1 MYSQY
6 SQAKLLQL
14 QLTRNLDKSNSSQ
27 ELVWF
32 LVSSILSFT
41 LGLGVITITVL
52 GVGSG
57 RVSAQIPQTSQGE
70 STRSE
75 VKMLFVNP
83 RLGNNTSG
91 NGTQSAPFQSITH
104 ALQVATPNT
113 MIILFPGNYTAE
125 TGEIFPLNLKPGVVI
140 QGDSPSKGQGITI
153 RGGGTF
159 LSRSFGA
166 QNVTI
171 VGADKAELSGV
182 TVTNPQ
188 PRGYGLWVESS
199 NPVITNNTFTRNTQ
213 DGISISGNSSPTI
226 RQNYFHRNGANG
238 MTIGGN
244 SQAQVRENV
253 FEQTGFGI
261 NITDNA
267 APILGSNQIQNN
279 RYGIIVQGN
288 ARPILRQNLIQ
299 GSREDGLVVLTP
311 AMPNLGTMTEV
322 GGNQFRNNMGYDIN
336 ASGSN
341 QRIPAVGNNLFPN
354 RIIGNVDFQART
366 APIGQNP
373 QRPTLANPPIQT
385 IPANEEIISSAPS
398 QPNQAD
404 QSQRNYLQIDPNIV
418 EFVAPQSSSPGQ
430 APPFGES
437 PLLPIPNPNTPPN
450 TPPTQSI
457 ASTEDPP
464 GLRYRVVVNITN
476 NQERDLVLNLV
487 PEAFPTVRQGRRVM
501 QVGVFS
507 DRNNADEIL
516 NVLKSLGLRT
526 IMEPLK

>member
-14 QLTRNLDKSNSSQ
+14 QLTRQLDQSTSSQ

-41 LGLGVITITVL
+41 LGLGVISITLL
-52 GVGSG
+52 GIGSG
-57 RVSAQIPQTSQGE
+57 RVAAQIPQTSQGE

-83 RLGNNTSG
+83 RIGNNSPSHGSQREPLRT
-91 NGTQSAPFQSITH
+91 ITY

-113 MIILFPGNYTAE
+113 MIILSPGNYTAD
-125 TGEIFPLNLKPGVVI
+125 TGEIFPLILKPDVVI
-140 QGDSPSKGQGITI
+140 QGDSLTKGQGITI

-159 LSRSFGA
+159 LSRSFGG

-199 NPVITNNTFTRNTQ
+199 NPVITNNTFTGNTQ
-213 DGISISGNSSPTI
+213 DGISITGNSSPTI
-226 RQNYFHRNGANG
+226 RLNYFHRNGANG
-238 MTIGGN
+238 ITIGGN

-253 FEQTGFGI
+253 FDQTGFGI

-299 GSREDGLVVLTP
+299 GSREDGLVVLTQSI
-311 AMPNLGTMTEV
+311 PNLGTITEP
-322 GGNQFRNNMGYDIN
+322 GGNQFRNNRGYDIN
-336 ASGSN
+336 GSASN
-341 QRIPAVGNNLFPN
+341 QRIPAAGNNLLPN
-354 RIIGNVDFQART
+354 RITGNIDFQAQT
-366 APIGQNP
+366 APIAQNP
-373 QRPTLANPPIQT
+373 QQPTVTNRPAQKIT
-385 IPANEEIISSAPS
+385 ANEEIIFSPPS

-404 QSQRNYLQIDPNIV
+404 QSQMNSLQIDPNIV
-418 EFVAPQSSSPGQ
+418 EFVAPQSPHPDQ

-437 PLLPIPNPNTPPN
+437 PLLPIPNPNTPP
-450 TPPTQSI
+450 TQSI
-457 ASTEDPP
+457 ASTGEPQ
-464 GLRYRVVVNITN
+464 GLRYRVVVNIKN
-476 NQERDLVLNLV
+476 DQERDIVLNLV
-487 PEAFPTVRQGRRVM
+487 PEAFPTVRQGRRFM

-516 NVLKSLGLRT
+516 NLLQSFGLRT
-526 IMEPLK
+526 IIEPLR